1 MPSTAASN
9 QPAKPIPHAEEGDGL
24 PFVFVAAKL
33 GCPIRPIIPISH
45 IISIN
50 NL

>member
-9 QPAKPIPHAEEGDGL
+9 RQAKPIPPAEEGDGP
-24 PFVFVAAKL
+24 PFFFVAAKL
-33 GCPIRPIIPISH
+33 GCPICPFIPISH
-45 IISIN
+45 IIPIN